1 MGTPVEQ
8 RMVEV
13 GLMDVTPDGDEVE
26 VTDATHAREVVNEL
40 LGPDRAVEAF
50 DFTVGSWLV
59 EFTDD
64 ELAQLRENR
73 YFGLDNDG
81 RRLEAEW
88 PL

>member
-1 MGTPVEQ
+1 
-8 RMVEV
+8 
-13 GLMDVTPDGDEVE
+13 
-26 VTDATHAREVVNEL
+26 VNEL